1 MAKTRIAYFCQSC
14 GFESAKWLGKC
25 PSCQQ
30 WNTFVEEIIDK
41 GNSAASVP
49 TWKVTSNTQQR
60 ANKPVEVADIT
71 FTEEHRMQTPDKEF
85 NRVLGGG
92 IVAGSLVLIGGEPGI
107 GKSTLMLQLALN
119 MPNLKVLYV
128 SGEESERQIK
138 MRAERLV
145 PEAVNP
151 QSKNLSSKL
160 ETLNHKSGALNSN
173 SEIEHPKSEINK
185 GCFILT
191 ETSTQNI
198 FKQIEALEP
207 DLVVIDSIQTLHSS
221 HIESTPGSV
230 SQVRECTAEMLRFAK
245 ETSTPVFLIGHIT
258 KDGMIAGPKI
268 LEHMVDTVLQFEGD
282 RHHVYR
288 ILRTVKNR
296 FGSASELGIYEMLG
310 EGLREVSNPSEI
322 LLSQRDEPLSGI
334 TISATLE
341 GMRPMLI
348 ETQALV
354 STSAYGTPQRTATGF
369 DTKRMSMLLAVL
381 EKRCGF
387 RLGAKDVFL
396 NITGGIRVEDPA
408 IDLGLA
414 AAIISS
420 HEDIPIPF
428 KTCFAGEIGLSGE
441 IRAVNRVEQRIAEA
455 QKLGFNQIFISKY
468 NLPSGGQDKKRM
480 DLSRYDIEVKIVSSI
495 EEVFGLLFG

>member
-1 MAKTRIAYFCQSC
+1 MAKTKIAYFCQSC
-14 GFESAKWLGKC
+14 GYESPKWLGKC

-30 WNTFVEEIIDK
+30 WNTFVEEILEK
-41 GNSAASVP
+41 SAAAVP
-49 TWKVTSNTQQR
+49 TWKATPTSSQR
-60 ANKPVEVADIT
+60 ANKPVPVADIV
-71 FTEEHRMQTPDKEF
+71 FKEEHRLLTPDKEF

-92 IVAGSLVLIGGEPGI
+92 IVAGSLVLMGGEPGI
-107 GKSTLMLQLALN
+107 GKSTLMLQIALT
-119 MPNLKVLYV
+119 MPNIKVLYV
-128 SGEESERQIK
+128 SGEESDHQIK
-138 MRAERLV
+138 MRAERLAPPP
-145 PEAVNP
+145 PEEGVFRVNGTSTP
-151 QSKNLSSKL
+151 P
-160 ETLNHKSGALNSN
+160 SGGWGA
-173 SEIEHPKSEINK
+173 
-185 GCFILT
+185 FILT

-198 FKQIEALEP
+198 FKQIEELQP
-207 DLVVIDSIQTLHSS
+207 DLVVIDSIQTLHSA
-221 HIESTPGSV
+221 HVESTPGSV
-230 SQVRECTAEMLRFAK
+230 SQVRECTAELLRFAK
-245 ETSTPVFLIGHIT
+245 ETATPVFLIGHIT

-288 ILRTVKNR
+288 ILRTIKNR

-334 TISATLE
+334 TISVTLE

-387 RLGAKDVFL
+387 KLGTQDVFL

-414 AAIISS
+414 AAIVSS
-420 HEDIPIPF
+420 YQDIPIPA

-441 IRAVNRVEQRIAEA
+441 IRAVNRIEQRIAEA
-455 QKLGFNQIFISKY
+455 QKLGFEQIFISKY
-468 NLPSGGQDKKRM
+468 NMPSAAKDKKRL
-480 DLSRYDIEVKIVSSI
+480 DLTRYTIDVKPVGRI